1 MPLSINQFNK
11 LATKD
16 ELKELKKEMLSKK
29 EYNKIMNTLDGIS
42 KDVKDIKSEKTANL
56 GAHLRIQED
65 VNEIRSHVGMP
76 IKHRI

>member
-11 LATKD
+11 LATND